1 MTSSPPSNILERR
14 PWSRRTGGARQ
25 QTEFIDR
32 LGAGSE
38 LDRRASQVV
47 ALDGDAVPLRFEA
60 ERLPAGR

>member
-1 MTSSPPSNILERR
+1 MTSSPPVEYSRAA
-14 PWSRRTGGARQ
+14 PWSRRTGGARH

-47 ALDGDAVPLRFEA
+47 ALDAVPRRFEA

>member
-14 PWSRRTGGARQ
+14 PWSRRTGGARH

-47 ALDGDAVPLRFEA
+47 ALDAVPRRFEA